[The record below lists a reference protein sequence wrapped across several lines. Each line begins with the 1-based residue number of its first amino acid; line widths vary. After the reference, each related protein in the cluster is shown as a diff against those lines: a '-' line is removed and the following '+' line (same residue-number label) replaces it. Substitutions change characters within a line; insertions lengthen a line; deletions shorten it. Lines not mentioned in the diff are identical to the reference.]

1 MYLTFFLITAEY
13 HITSNTTS
21 VLIVSLR
28 YVIPNICAWP
38 DQIPLREGL
47 PSSQFQ
53 VVTEMVMPFLQS
65 MYSCQIQ
72 PMKSRVNITTN
83 NIMNPFKQTFVNLQ
97 FYFHIEL
104 YSLF

>member
-1 MYLTFFLITAEY
+1 MYLTFFAITAEY

-38 DQIPLREGL
+38 DQIPPQEGL

-53 VVTEMVMPFLQS
+53 VMTEMVMPFLLF

-72 PMKSRVNITTN
+72 PMKS
-83 NIMNPFKQTFVNLQ
+83 
-97 FYFHIEL
+97 
-104 YSLF
+104 